1 MTKFTISIVER
12 IDVGI
17 ASLKGSGHEPTDVV
31 MSDAVFAAFMVQ
43 GEADTLDSQPTTIRG
58 LPIVRVRDGLE
69 SAVRAGADSQL
80 GRVSYMIG

>member
-12 IDVGI
+12 IDDGI

-43 GEADTLDSQPTTIRG
+43 GEADTLESQPTTIRG
-58 LPIVRVRDGLE
+58 LPIVRVRDGLK
-69 SAVRAGADSQL
+69 SAVRAGAASQP